1 MATTKKPAPTPG
13 PKPDFYV
20 VENHLKCQTDEGEKS
35 IDLRIPFDRIEM
47 LMDMDEG
54 TIEDKK
60 MPRYV
65 LDNILWPED
74 KATLEGMR
82 DGTKVVQIIMEVATR
97 IGDRMGATM
106 GESLGSHELSEPTEQ
121 PSDSISDATSDSPSA
136 T

>member
-1 MATTKKPAPTPG
+1 MAATKKPAPTPG
-13 PKPDFYV
+13 PKPDFLV

-35 IDLRIPFDRIEM
+35 IDLRISFDRIEL

-74 KATLEGMR
+74 KAKLLEMR
-82 DGTKVVQIIMEVATR
+82 DGAKVVEIIMKVAEE
-97 IGDRMGATM
+97 IGARMGANM
-106 GESLGSHELSEPTEQ
+106 GESLGSHEQSEPTDQ
-121 PSDSISDATSDSPSA
+121 PSDSTSDATSDSP
-136 T
+136 